1 MGWQGDVMS
10 DLGPDVAPD
19 FTIEQDW
26 QRYGE
31 DEHAIW
37 RLLFERQQKLLAGRA
52 CGEYL
57 DGLSALGVA
66 AAGIPD
72 FRLLSD
78 VLERATGWRI
88 VAVPGLVPDAVFF
101 AHLARRRFPSTCFIR
116 RRDQLDYLQE
126 PDVFH
131 DICGHVPLLM
141 KPVFADYMQ
150 AYGQGGLKAQ
160 GLGHLQRLARLY
172 WYTVEFGLIA
182 SPKGLRIYG
191 SGILSSAGESVY
203 CLDDPR
209 PHRLG
214 FDLRR
219 VMRTRYHIDRFQE
232 SYFVI
237 NDFAQL
243 FEATLPDFTPIYRDV
258 ATLPELDPDAVLDQ
272 DRQFGPALAEIA
284 SWGKKIGPQSDA
296 AQV

>member
-1 MGWQGDVMS
+1 MNKIGLEAAS
-10 DLGPDVAPD
+10 K
-19 FTIEQDW
+19 FTIEQNW
-26 QRYGE
+26 E
-31 DEHAIW
+31 DYSEEEHAVW
-37 RLLFERQQKLLAGRA
+37 QLLFERQERLLADRA
-52 CGEYL
+52 CPEYL
-57 DGLSALGVA
+57 DGLNGLGVA

-72 FRLLSD
+72 FRRLNEILGH
-78 VLERATGWRI
+78 ATGWRI
-88 VAVPGLVPDAVFF
+88 VAVPGLVPDPVFF
-101 AHLARRRFPSTCFIR
+101 DHLAHRRFPSTCFIR

-131 DICGHVPLLM
+131 DIFGHLPLLM
-141 KPVFADYMQ
+141 NPVFADYMQ
-150 AYGQGGLKAQ
+150 AYGLGGLKAQ

-182 SPKGLRIYG
+182 SPEGLRIYG
-191 SGILSSAGESVY
+191 SGIVSSAAESVY

-219 VMRTRYHIDRFQE
+219 IMRTRYRIDRFQD

-237 NDFAQL
+237 EDFDQL
-243 FEATLPDFTPIYRDV
+243 FEATRPDFAPIYRELAD
-258 ATLPELDPDAVLDQ
+258 LPDIEPAEALPGEA
-272 DRQFGPALAEIA
+272 QFTGGPFGE
-284 SWGKKIGPQSDA
+284 KNGPQLSP